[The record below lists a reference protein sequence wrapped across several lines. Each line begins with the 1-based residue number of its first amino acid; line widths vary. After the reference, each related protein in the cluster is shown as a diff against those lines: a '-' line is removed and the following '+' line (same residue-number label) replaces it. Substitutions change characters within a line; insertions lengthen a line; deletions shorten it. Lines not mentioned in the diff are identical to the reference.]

1 MANKIFKIYIQTILF
16 FIFFLLIFSLCR
28 IGFIIHSGVI
38 NNGIFSL
45 GNTNSFPFLDF
56 INTIFAGIRYD
67 GRIVG
72 SLTIVYIGLYILL
85 ILFNK
90 IRYVT
95 FIIYSFIISFLVV
108 AATIVND
115 TYFFI
120 YNDTFNIILLGAVFD
135 DQTAIFH
142 TAFNSNYNV
151 PLKLFLIALISISFA
166 FLYTKLYK
174 KIENSEFK
182 SNIKINIVTG
192 LLLIYFIPFVTSST
206 LNLQGGDLYYLVN
219 LPENNF
225 FKKATPGAIH
235 DLDRVNRVY
244 NDIKGES
251 FEKYAGGKSIQQV
264 LESYFQDYNNQDNI
278 SRLMEK
284 TVKFSNNKQAD
295 HIFLIIMESLSS
307 YHISEEF
314 NKSGIN
320 TSMYRLINSENGLKV
335 PVFIQNGYGTIET
348 LDLMVT
354 GLYSTYFPVSEM
366 TSKIPCF
373 DSSTG
378 KIFKDLGY
386 ETSFYYFG
394 SSAWRKVG
402 NYVLSQGF
410 NQSYAMENM
419 KNKKRSTWGIYD
431 NEGFDFI
438 YDDIKNHKGKT
449 FNMILTTSNH
459 PPYDINITDYNI
471 DTKNIEKFL
480 DEKYPQ
486 DKRYGGINSQILSV
500 TAYSIESVVD
510 FVEKTYA
517 KYPKSLFIITGDH
530 FDRIHPSPVRDIYT
544 STSIP
549 LIMYGYGVKDVKLKY
564 EAASHKDIVPT
575 IVEMNA
581 PLGFKYHS
589 FGDSFITYDNNSLID
604 YERIA
609 IGAQSIAN
617 GRFIYNGEKIEYFN
631 GAKQNKNDI
640 NIAKEYINK
649 LNNGKAIS
657 WYIVNKGYE
666 INSP

>member
-1 MANKIFKIYIQTILF
+1 
-16 FIFFLLIFSLCR
+16 
-28 IGFIIHSGVI
+28 
-38 NNGIFSL
+38 
-45 GNTNSFPFLDF
+45 
-56 INTIFAGIRYD
+56 
-67 GRIVG
+67 
-72 SLTIVYIGLYILL
+72 
-85 ILFNK
+85 
-90 IRYVT
+90 
-95 FIIYSFIISFLVV
+95 
-108 AATIVND
+108 
-115 TYFFI
+115 
-120 YNDTFNIILLGAVFD
+120 
-135 DQTAIFH
+135 
-142 TAFNSNYNV
+142 
-151 PLKLFLIALISISFA
+151 
-166 FLYTKLYK
+166 
-174 KIENSEFK
+174 
-182 SNIKINIVTG
+182 
-192 LLLIYFIPFVTSST
+192 
-206 LNLQGGDLYYLVN
+206 
-219 LPENNF
+219 
-225 FKKATPGAIH
+225 
-235 DLDRVNRVY
+235 
-244 NDIKGES
+244 
-251 FEKYAGGKSIQQV
+251 
-264 LESYFQDYNNQDNI
+264 
-278 SRLMEK
+278 MEK
-284 TVKFSNNKQAD
+284 EVSFDNHKQAD
-295 HIFLIIMESLSS
+295 HIFLIIMESLSE
-307 YHISEEF
+307 YHLSHEFEE
-314 NKSGIN
+314 SGISK
-320 TSMYRLINSENGLKV
+320 SMYKLINSENGLKV

-366 TSKIPCF
+366 IGKISCF

-386 ETSFYYFG
+386 DTSFYYFG

-402 NYVLSQGF
+402 SYVLSQGF

-419 KNKKRSTWGIYD
+419 KDKRRSTWGIYD

-459 PPYDINITDYNI
+459 PPYDINTKSYNI
-471 DTKNIEKFL
+471 DTQKIENFL
-480 DEKYPQ
+480 DEKYPKN
-486 DKRYGGINSQILSV
+486 KRYGGINSQILSV

-517 KYPKSLFIITGDH
+517 KYPK
-530 FDRIHPSPVRDIYT
+530 
-544 STSIP
+544 
-549 LIMYGYGVKDVKLKY
+549 MYGYGVKDIKLKY
-564 EAASHKDIVPT
+564 AAASHKDIVPT

-631 GAKQNKNDI
+631 GAKQKKNDI

-649 LNNGKAIS
+649 RNDGRAIS

>member
-1 MANKIFKIYIQTILF
+1 
-16 FIFFLLIFSLCR
+16 
-28 IGFIIHSGVI
+28 
-38 NNGIFSL
+38 
-45 GNTNSFPFLDF
+45 
-56 INTIFAGIRYD
+56 
-67 GRIVG
+67 
-72 SLTIVYIGLYILL
+72 
-85 ILFNK
+85 
-90 IRYVT
+90 
-95 FIIYSFIISFLVV
+95 
-108 AATIVND
+108 
-115 TYFFI
+115 
-120 YNDTFNIILLGAVFD
+120 
-135 DQTAIFH
+135 
-142 TAFNSNYNV
+142 
-151 PLKLFLIALISISFA
+151 
-166 FLYTKLYK
+166 
-174 KIENSEFK
+174 
-182 SNIKINIVTG
+182 
-192 LLLIYFIPFVTSST
+192 
-206 LNLQGGDLYYLVN
+206 
-219 LPENNF
+219 
-225 FKKATPGAIH
+225 
-235 DLDRVNRVY
+235 
-244 NDIKGES
+244 
-251 FEKYAGGKSIQQV
+251 
-264 LESYFQDYNNQDNI
+264 
-278 SRLMEK
+278 MEK
-284 TVKFSNNKQAD
+284 EVSFDNHKQAD
-295 HIFLIIMESLSS
+295 HIFLIIMESLSE
-307 YHISEEF
+307 YHLSHEFEE
-314 NKSGIN
+314 SGISK
-320 TSMYRLINSENGLKV
+320 SMYKLINSENGLKV
-335 PVFIQNGYGTIET
+335 PIFIQNGYGTIET

-366 TSKIPCF
+366 IGKISCF

-386 ETSFYYFG
+386 DTSFYYFG

-402 NYVLSQGF
+402 SYVLSQGF

-419 KNKKRSTWGIYD
+419 KNKTRSTWGIYD

-459 PPYDINITDYNI
+459 PPYDINTKSYNI
-471 DTKNIEKFL
+471 DTQKIENFL
-480 DEKYPQ
+480 DEKYPKN
-486 DKRYGGINSQILSV
+486 KRYGGINSQILSV

-510 FVEKTYA
+510 FVEKTYT

-549 LIMYGYGVKDVKLKY
+549 LIMYGYGVKDIKLKY
-564 EAASHKDIVPT
+564 AAASHKDIVPT

-617 GRFIYNGEKIEYFN
+617 GRFIYNGENIEYFN
-631 GAKQNKNDI
+631 GAKQKKNDI

-649 LNNGKAIS
+649 RNDGRAIS